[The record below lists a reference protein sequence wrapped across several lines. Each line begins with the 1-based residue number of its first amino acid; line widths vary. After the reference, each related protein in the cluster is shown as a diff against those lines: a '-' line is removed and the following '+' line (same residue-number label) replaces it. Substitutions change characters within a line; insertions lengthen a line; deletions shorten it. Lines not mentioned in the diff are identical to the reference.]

1 MIHKAGDLSPEQKMA
16 LERLVGRA
24 ISDQDNISIRVLQPS
39 PALPEE
45 KRTEILKN
53 LNSYFSG
60 VDAQRQPVSR
70 DEADEIINEALRS
83 ARPDIS
89 LKLRVLLDVNVLV
102 RANERSMGSA
112 RAVLLALIGQGHT
125 LLICSE

>member
-53 LNSYFSG
+53 LKSYFSG

-83 ARPDIS
+83 ARHGYQPE
-89 LKLRVLLDVNVLV
+89 N
-102 RANERSMGSA
+102 
-112 RAVLLALIGQGHT
+112 
-125 LLICSE
+125 